1 MRIDAHQHFWKYTAQ
16 EFEWIEEPMAAIRR
30 DFLPPDLKAEMGA
43 AVVDRVISVQAR
55 QTIEETEWLLQ
66 LADVHDWIAGVVGWV
81 PLISRN
87 LNPTLERFAANRKLR
102 GVRHILQSEPD
113 GYMDCDDFSRGLK
126 EVTRLGLA
134 YELLV
139 FHQQLQQATRLVD
152 RHSNLTMI
160 LDHIGKPNIARNE
173 LEPWRHNIREL
184 ARRPQVYCK
193 ISGMVTEAD
202 FLHWDEAQLQPFLDA
217 VLEAFGPERLI
228 FGSDWPVARVAIEY
242 VDWVEL
248 VNRFVSSLSVT
259 ERESIFS
266 GSARKAYN
274 LDQIWSTNS

>member
-1 MRIDAHQHFWKYTAQ
+1 
-16 EFEWIEEPMAAIRR
+16 
-30 DFLPPDLKAEMGA
+30 
-43 AVVDRVISVQAR
+43 
-55 QTIEETEWLLQ
+55 LQ

-81 PLISRN
+81 PLISPD
-87 LNPTLERFAANRKLR
+87 LNRTLERFTANRKLR

-126 EVTRLGLA
+126 EVARLGLA

-139 FHQQLQQATRLVD
+139 FHQQLPKATRLVD
-152 RHSNLTMI
+152 RHSNLTMV

-228 FGSDWPVARVAIEY
+228 FGSDWPVAKVAIEY

-248 VNRFVSSLSVT
+248 FNRFVSSLSVT

-266 GSARKAYN
+266 GSARKAYK
-274 LDQIWSTNS
+274 LDQIWSANS